1 MSSMSHF
8 AATSAD
14 SGIAALHWAL
24 GLSTIGLF
32 ALHFR
37 NRGRS
42 GPIAALLFV
51 MFGPA
56 LAVGLMLFWLV
67 AGSRRDPSSVE
78 LYGLHISLF
87 IEVMLLLGVL
97 AAFLGAAI
105 HGFRI
110 RDELRAYRE
119 FGPPGWFGRLRTG
132 IGPSP
137 ALTALGLAS
146 TATLD
151 EVERA
156 YRELVKQ
163 AHPDRGGNV
172 EQFKRLQ
179 AIYEQ
184 AKRQAS
190 RRGPSAQKPQP
201 AATTSDS

>member
-1 MSSMSHF
+1 MGHF
-8 AATSAD
+8 ATISAD
-14 SGIAALHWAL
+14 SWITSLHWAL
-24 GLSTIGLF
+24 GLLTIGLF

-56 LAVGLMLFWLV
+56 LAVGLMLAWLV
-67 AGSRRDPSSVE
+67 ASTRRDPSSVE

-87 IEVMLLLGVL
+87 VEVMLLLGVL

-119 FGPPGWFGRLRTG
+119 FGPPGWLGFLRTG
-132 IGPSP
+132 VGPSP
-137 ALTALGLAS
+137 ALTALGLS
-146 TATLD
+146 PTATLE

-184 AKRQAS
+184 AKLQAS
-190 RRGPSAQKPQP
+190 RRVRPAQEPQP
-201 AATTSDS
+201 AATASDS

>member
-1 MSSMSHF
+1 MMCLF
-8 AATSAD
+8 AAIAAD
-14 SGIAALHWAL
+14 SWITSLHWAL
-24 GLSTIGLF
+24 GLLTAGLV

-56 LAVGLMLFWLV
+56 LAVGLMLAWLV
-67 AGSRRDPSSVE
+67 GSSSRDPSSAE

-97 AAFLGAAI
+97 AAFVGATI

-110 RDELRAYRE
+110 RDELRAYRD
-119 FGPPGWFGRLRTG
+119 FSPPGWLGRLRTG
-132 IGPSP
+132 MGPSP
-137 ALTALGLAS
+137 ALAALGLPPTAS
-146 TATLD
+146 LE

-172 EQFKRLQ
+172 EHFKRLQ
-179 AIYEQ
+179 TIYEQ
-184 AKRQAS
+184 AKRQAA
-190 RRGPSAQKPQP
+190 RRGSSAQKPQP
-201 AATTSDS
+201 AATAGDS

>member
-1 MSSMSHF
+1 MMCLF
-8 AATSAD
+8 ADAAAHSWITS
-14 SGIAALHWAL
+14 LHWAL
-24 GLSTIGLF
+24 GLLTAGLF

-56 LAVGLMLFWLV
+56 LAVGLMLAWLV
-67 AGSRRDPSSVE
+67 GSSSRDPSRAE

-119 FGPPGWFGRLRTG
+119 FGPPGWLGRLRTG
-132 IGPSP
+132 MGPSP
-137 ALTALGLAS
+137 ALAALGLPPTAS
-146 TATLD
+146 LD

-179 AIYEQ
+179 TINEQ
-184 AKRQAS
+184 AKRQAA
-190 RRGPSAQKPQP
+190 RRGSSAQKPQA
-201 AATTSDS
+201 AATAGDS

>member
-1 MSSMSHF
+1 M
-8 AATSAD
+8 ALIPATVAD
-14 SGIAALHWAL
+14 SWITSLHWAL
-24 GLSTIGLF
+24 GLLTIALL

-56 LAVGLMLFWLV
+56 LAVGMMLVWVV
-67 AGSRRDPSSVE
+67 ASGSRDPSSVE
-78 LYGLHISLF
+78 LYGLHIALF
-87 IEVMLLLGVL
+87 IEVMLLLGVF

-119 FGPPGWFGRLRTG
+119 FGPPGWLGSLRPG
-132 IGPSP
+132 VGPSP
-137 ALTALGLAS
+137 ALTTLGLPPTAS
-146 TATLD
+146 LD

-156 YRELVKQ
+156 YRELAKQ

-184 AKRQAS
+184 AKLQAA
-190 RRGPSAQKPQP
+190 RRGSSAQKPQA
-201 AATTSDS
+201 AATAGDS